1 MSGKGNMQ
9 NLRPPWKPGE
19 SGNPSGRPKKR
30 PISDSYAEFAQRPLP
45 EKLRR
50 ELGLQEGVTFAEAQT
65 MSLFTAAAKGSVT
78 AAREIREA
86 IEGKANERWDPKVP
100 ENATIRVVYG
110 TREPKPASSP
120 ETTEES

>member
-1 MSGKGNMQ
+1 MQ

-19 SGNPSGRPKKR
+19 SGNPSGRPKRR
-30 PISDSYAEFAQRPLP
+30 PISDSYAEFARRPLP

-50 ELGLQEGVTFAEAQT
+50 ELGLEKGVTFAEAQT

-100 ENATIRVVYG
+100 ENAIIKVVYE
-110 TREPKPASSP
+110 TRKPKPESSP